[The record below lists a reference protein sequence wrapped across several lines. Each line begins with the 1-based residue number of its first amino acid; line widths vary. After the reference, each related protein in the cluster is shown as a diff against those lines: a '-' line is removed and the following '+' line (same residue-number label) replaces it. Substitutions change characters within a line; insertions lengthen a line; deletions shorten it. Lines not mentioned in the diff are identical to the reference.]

1 MKCYFVPEEKKFQDF
16 VLKADRLLRIRGLAL
31 QEKQEL

>member
-1 MKCYFVPEEKKFQDF
+1 MLFSIGKKIQDF
-16 VLKADRLLRIRGLAL
+16 ILKADRLLRIRGLAL